1 MQPYVY
7 DNGLFN
13 RKFSDWNR
21 KKSRK
26 AMDFKSRK
34 MELFYLFMALS
45 PYRNHEEF
53 ILLVF

>member
-1 MQPYVY
+1 MQSYVY

-13 RKFSDWNR
+13 RKFSDWHR
-21 KKSRK
+21 EKSRK
-26 AMDFKSRK
+26 TMDFKSRK